1 MKQPLKVSLTSEIK
15 EKMTT
20 NERTIIYVQA
30 FDGCNSYIAK
40 LISQHLTSEG
50 VPHHFYFY
58 NGHGYFDGPGP
69 ERLRLED
76 IKGVAIVLHNSPSVS
91 FKPDVT
97 ISVEGPCLGY

>member
-1 MKQPLKVSLTSEIK
+1 MKQPLKVTLQPEMK
-15 EKMTT
+15 EKMMT

-50 VPHHFYFY
+50 IPHHFYLY
-58 NGHGYFDGPGP
+58 NGHGYFNGPGDQP
-69 ERLRLED
+69 LLFED

-97 ISVEGPCLGY
+97 INVEGPCLGY